1 MVQKITVKRSTS
13 PPPPPE
19 NGTEQIYT
27 PLPGG
32 RVFTKMNPSGS
43 NCDQSGIRFNLV
55 NEHTLVDR
63 ESTWIFTLDN
73 DPLSCTTNDH
83 WSPKIG
89 SHGSTGEGSGLY
101 ECSVPYSGGF
111 KSCRSEG
118 PHPQYHACSGY
129 QHGDVPPMPKGKPI
143 GVKTAQWRIPN
154 GVHVEFWYDFTGG
167 GKGPWK
173 KYASLDDTLP
183 GHCNGGSINGPIG
196 INGELIGPAK
206 AQDTM
211 RLNGG
216 VGKYISG
223 SIVELAPGQ
232 TPKGTISSIP
242 STSSLSSATDDNLVA
257 SHQAIAKESIFNK
270 GLSDGEKDAKTFASA
285 STMTSDQKTN
295 ASASTMIPDDVDC
308 ETPDNMSGQDSIDYC
323 KGYQQGFAEQNN
335 AMQKITVK
343 RSSSV
348 PSTPSHG
355 GGSKD
360 KFGIKELYQSKPG
373 GEEWF
378 MNMDTAKDSRSDP
391 PSLSKNADGS
401 FRVSGQENIRY
412 RIYTSTGYHEPPN
425 TDQKHLAA
433 QGYMLA
439 PTDWKNV
446 EMTGYVKVV
455 QNEPSDNH
463 FTWYARGGHHTSS
476 RGCEG
481 TALQGQ
487 LNIDGKTRFAKE
499 QWQTG
504 GYVFTP
510 YKSSIVDSMTGK
522 WIGFKTVMYNFQE
535 DGKTVVMMQNWA
547 DKDNNG
553 NWVKIYEHVDRGGLG
568 NQGGH
573 CGAANPDE
581 IITWGGPI
589 ATFRWDNFNAVDIKN
604 LSIREIQPPQ

>member
-1 MVQKITVKRSTS
+1 MSGSPVQLSSANQAKTSFTAPSNLQEDATMFFKLTVTDKTGLSDSMVQKITVKRSTS
-13 PPPPPE
+13 PPPPPPPTD
-19 NGTEQIYT
+19 TEQIYT

-183 GHCNGGSINGPIG
+183 GHCNGGSIKGPIG

-270 GLSDGEKDAKTFASA
+270 GLSDGEKDAKEIAPPTSA
-285 STMTSDQKTN
+285 IRSDQKTIEPMT
-295 ASASTMIPDDVDC
+295 SDDVDC

-335 AMQKITVK
+335 M
-343 RSSSV
+343 
-348 PSTPSHG
+348 
-355 GGSKD
+355 
-360 KFGIKELYQSKPG
+360 
-373 GEEWF
+373 
-378 MNMDTAKDSRSDP
+378 
-391 PSLSKNADGS
+391 
-401 FRVSGQENIRY
+401 
-412 RIYTSTGYHEPPN
+412 
-425 TDQKHLAA
+425 
-433 QGYMLA
+433 
-439 PTDWKNV
+439 
-446 EMTGYVKVV
+446 MTEK
-455 QNEPSDNH
+455 
-463 FTWYARGGHHTSS
+463 
-476 RGCEG
+476 
-481 TALQGQ
+481 
-487 LNIDGKTRFAKE
+487 
-499 QWQTG
+499 
-504 GYVFTP
+504 
-510 YKSSIVDSMTGK
+510 
-522 WIGFKTVMYNFQE
+522 
-535 DGKTVVMMQNWA
+535 
-547 DKDNNG
+547 
-553 NWVKIYEHVDRGGLG
+553 
-568 NQGGH
+568 
-573 CGAANPDE
+573 
-581 IITWGGPI
+581 
-589 ATFRWDNFNAVDIKN
+589 
-604 LSIREIQPPQ
+604 